1 MFLNINFLLLTHL
14 LSQKGD
20 GLAGEATRERGFLSY
35 GFEICKYLKKDNWT
49 RKWSKE
55 HQVPFAY
62 KSNQWVGYDD
72 EASIKIKVFDLKK
85 IKLK

>member
-1 MFLNINFLLLTHL
+1 MKYSYEFLKILT
-14 LSQKGD
+14 KFNKK
-20 GLAGEATRERGFLSY
+20 GFLSY

-72 EASIKIKVFDLKK
+72 EASIKIKVIYLNT
-85 IKLK
+85 